1 MDGPERCGQ
10 QGFVQQ
16 PRVKAVAREYFILR
30 TENSRETCAEL
41 EARGV
46 EQQPDWAYFGGSV
59 FTKAT
64 LRLTQA
70 AS

>member
-1 MDGPERCGQ
+1 MAAR
-10 QGFVQQ
+10 F
-16 PRVKAVAREYFILR
+16 RNRAKAVACEYFILR

-59 FTKAT
+59 FTNAT